1 MNFTVPSVAA
11 FWAGWFAMSI
21 AMANLS
27 GWRTLAGR
35 FAPTTPAAGQRF
47 LFATG
52 AVSQWPWLPVQYL
65 LTFVLTINEQ
75 GFRMAVLFTMR
86 LQHAPFMVPW
96 SAVGSVEQQ
105 PFLGVFRQ
113 TVVTV
118 GDRTIIVRGRAGKAL
133 LKAWEAW
140 CKTTPTPPANG
151 R

>member
-1 MNFTVPSVAA
+1 
-11 FWAGWFAMSI
+11 
-21 AMANLS
+21 MANLS
-27 GWRTLAGR
+27 GWRTLARR

-47 LFATG
+47 LFVTG

-118 GDRTIIVRGRAGKAL
+118 GDRQIIVRGRAGKAL
-133 LKAWEAW
+133 IKAWEDY
-140 CKTTPTPPANG
+140 G
-151 R
+151 RGAPSPEGRGD